1 MDQVESVDQAGRVVS
16 ADPVGQVVLADPV
29 DRAGQEDAMG
39 LACSAW
45 QSWPV
50 PRPL

>member
-1 MDQVESVDQAGRVVS
+1 MDQVDQVESVD
-16 ADPVGQVVLADPV
+16 PVDQVVLADPV
-29 DRAGQEDAMG
+29 DRAGQEDAME